1 MWKKKTG
8 QEPSRRI
15 TTEPSCSKSLS
26 RFACSHPTLILFQ
39 SAALLSPPL
48 LSTTLSSFAL
58 FPSPS
63 LCYFQT
69 ENGRW
74 ANAIH
79 SLTKGNL
86 GVLQQGSDRLVPQAR
101 SASPLTLPP
110 AGALCVSNLLTH
122 SLTHTQTCVQCYAVL
137 GGVFAH
143 WGGNLKK
150 IQQFSAT
157 FLSLS
162 VKTNRNNEQQTTR
175 DWQQQQA
182 HLFGKTSRL
191 THTVITRG
199 QNQILTRVL
208 TVFVWV
214 FFRPLGCLPTL
225 SLALQS
231 QMDGAW
237 PWDLWLFSKSQG
249 RSAGHWIS

>member
-1 MWKKKTG
+1 MLLKKSFTTVTHNVQMWKKKTG

-58 FPSPS
+58 FPSPF

-122 SLTHTQTCVQCYAVL
+122 SLTHKLVY
-137 GGVFAH
+137 
-143 WGGNLKK
+143 
-150 IQQFSAT
+150 SAT
-157 FLSLS
+157 LCLGESL
-162 VKTNRNNEQQTTR
+162 
-175 DWQQQQA
+175 
-182 HLFGKTSRL
+182 L
-191 THTVITRG
+191 TEEVI
-199 QNQILTRVL
+199 
-208 TVFVWV
+208 
-214 FFRPLGCLPTL
+214 
-225 SLALQS
+225 
-231 QMDGAW
+231 
-237 PWDLWLFSKSQG
+237 
-249 RSAGHWIS
+249 